1 MFPSALLLP
10 SLFSDAGAKLART
23 AELQTS
29 HHASRAL
36 RMSPSASLMAA
47 SMLNAESGSA
57 AEAGAVAGSTA
68 DGDSHHSGNGGSMNG
83 GSALSGMRLGDL
95 LPSKLEASITQ
106 RTYSAANFA
115 AFPLVRP

>member
-1 MFPSALLLP
+1 
-10 SLFSDAGAKLART
+10 
-23 AELQTS
+23 
-29 HHASRAL
+29 
-36 RMSPSASLMAA
+36 MAA

-57 AEAGAVAGSTA
+57 TEAGAVAGSGSAA
-68 DGDSHHSGNGGSMNG
+68 DGDSSHHSGSGNG

>member
-1 MFPSALLLP
+1 
-10 SLFSDAGAKLART
+10 
-23 AELQTS
+23 
-29 HHASRAL
+29 
-36 RMSPSASLMAA
+36 MSPSASLMAA

-57 AEAGAVAGSTA
+57 AEAGAVAGSSTGGGGGSAAA
-68 DGDSHHSGNGGSMNG
+68 DGDSHS